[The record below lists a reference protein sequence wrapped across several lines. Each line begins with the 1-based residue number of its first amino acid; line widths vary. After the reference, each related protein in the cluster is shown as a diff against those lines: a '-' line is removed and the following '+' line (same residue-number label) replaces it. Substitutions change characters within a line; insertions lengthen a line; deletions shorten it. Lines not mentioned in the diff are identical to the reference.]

1 MPDKLNLMCILAHP
15 DDESLGLGGILASY
29 AAAGVE
35 TTLITATRGE
45 KGWTGPEEEYPGP
58 EALGQLRAAEL
69 KAAAAVLGIR
79 QVFFLD
85 YIDGELDQADPAEV
99 ISRIV
104 PQLRRI
110 RPQVVVTFD
119 PNGAYGHPDHIAISQ
134 SATAAIVAAAD
145 GTYRTES
152 GPPHTVSKL
161 YYMVSTRASTT
172 AYQSVMGELVMRVDG
187 VDRREVA
194 WEDWAI
200 TTRIDTRDYW
210 PQVWQAISNH
220 RSQIPAFDELGRLTD
235 ERQAELWGTQYFYR
249 AFSLVN
255 GGRQLENDLFAGL
268 RTHSQPPLGGD
279 Q

>member
-1 MPDKLNLMCILAHP
+1 M
-15 DDESLGLGGILASY
+15 
-29 AAAGVE
+29 
-35 TTLITATRGE
+35 
-45 KGWTGPEEEYPGP
+45 
-58 EALGQLRAAEL
+58 
-69 KAAAAVLGIR
+69 
-79 QVFFLD
+79 
-85 YIDGELDQADPAEV
+85 DGELDQADPAEV

-134 SATAAIVAAAD
+134 SATAGIVAAAD
-145 GTYRTES
+145 GTYRPES

-161 YYMVSTRASTT
+161 YYMVSTRASTM

-235 ERQAELWGTQYFYR
+235 ERQAELWGTQHFYR

-268 RTHSQPPLGGD
+268 RTHSQPPLGGG